1 MSDVGTGIFAK
12 GRVVPE
18 MLLRCRF
25 FRLLALAGSY
35 CRV

>member
-1 MSDVGTGIFAK
+1 MSDVATGVFPK

-18 MLLRCRF
+18 EVVALSVL
-25 FRLLALAGSY
+25 RLLAFAGSY

>member
-1 MSDVGTGIFAK
+1 MADVCTSVFAK

-18 MLLRCRF
+18 DVVALSVL
-25 FRLLALAGSY
+25 RLLALAGSY